1 MAVALIHYRSSTGP
15 RKGAV
20 ERSTRYALAADI
32 AISWANH
39 EEEKSL

>member
-1 MAVALIHYRSSTGP
+1 MVVALIHYRSSTGP

-20 ERSTRYALAADI
+20 ERSTLYALAAEI
-32 AISWANH
+32 AISWDNY